1 MIQYRDRQRQK
12 AFIGAIIGAAASI
25 AGGIIKG
32 NKQKKAQEKAQA
44 EAQAAQDHKDALQN
58 AQALTSAYANQDY
71 VEPEKWYDKLG
82 TWIAIAILVIL
93 LIALNNHIVGYDNF
107 IGIPSEWVRSLFD

>member
-32 NKQKKAQEKAQA
+32 NKQKESSRK
-44 EAQAAQDHKDALQN
+44 
-58 AQALTSAYANQDY
+58 S
-71 VEPEKWYDKLG
+71 
-82 TWIAIAILVIL
+82 
-93 LIALNNHIVGYDNF
+93 
-107 IGIPSEWVRSLFD
+107 PS

>member
-1 MIQYRDRQRQK
+1 MIQYKDRQRQK

-58 AQALTSAYANQDY
+58 AQALTSHFSN
-71 VEPEKWYDKLG
+71 
-82 TWIAIAILVIL
+82 
-93 LIALNNHIVGYDNF
+93 
-107 IGIPSEWVRSLFD
+107 

>member
-1 MIQYRDRQRQK
+1 MIQYKDRQRQK

-58 AQALTSAYANQDY
+58 AQALTSAYSNQDY
-71 VEPEKWYDKLG
+71 VNQYKHYPYDL
-82 TWIAIAILVIL
+82 
-93 LIALNNHIVGYDNF
+93 
-107 IGIPSEWVRSLFD
+107 